1 MEVGGD
7 VAGVVI
13 SDEVAKATAR
23 VARKVVEAA
32 KVAGIKGYPG
42 GRKCILTIVCDM

>member
-13 SDEVAKATAR
+13 SDEVAKAAAR

-32 KVAGIKGYPG
+32 KVAVVASKATLGAANASSQ
-42 GRKCILTIVCDM
+42 